1 MKITLDI
8 KTLVIGF
15 LLGAIFMC
23 ALAATGRRGDI
34 TSFGVPVPSGGW
46 AIVKTDRDYAYIV
59 DKDTGVAK
67 AIQFVGKSDTKVN

>member
-15 LLGAIFMC
+15 LLGALFMC
-23 ALAATGRRGDI
+23 ALAASGRRDI
-34 TSFGVPVPSGGW
+34 TSFGIPVESGGW
-46 AIVKTDRDYAYIV
+46 AILKTDRDHAYIV